1 MELNKVLIVGNLGRD
16 PVFKST
22 GSGKSVAE
30 FSIGAN
36 QGRGENQE
44 TVWVDVT
51 CWERTADFARNY
63 LHKGSR
69 VFVEGRLRIDKW
81 TDKQSGQA
89 RSKLAV
95 TAERVQ
101 FAESK
106 AEAGERGEA
115 AEGYV
120 ERKADGQQQADR
132 TDEPRGESQRP
143 AQQQESPAYAGETSK
158 DDLPF

>member
-69 VFVEGRLRIDKW
+69 VFVEGRLRLDKW

-115 AEGYV
+115 PV
-120 ERKADGQQQADR
+120 ER
-132 TDEPRGESQRP
+132 DEPRREPERERAS
-143 AQQQESPAYAGETSK
+143 ATAGAAP